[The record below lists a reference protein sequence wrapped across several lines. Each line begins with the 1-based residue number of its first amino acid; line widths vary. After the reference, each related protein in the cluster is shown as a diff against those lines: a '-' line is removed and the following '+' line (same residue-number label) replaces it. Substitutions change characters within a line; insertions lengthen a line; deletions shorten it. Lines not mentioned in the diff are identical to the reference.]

1 MAHPNTLGPQPDF
14 NVLGQYLISAGN
26 ELKNAQN
33 LPAISTG
40 ERILAELQQMRQEQ
54 QQMRQEQQQM
64 RQDFREAVQVIR
76 QDFATIMTTRY
87 TLPLYSLILLY

>member
-26 ELKNAQN
+26 ELKKAQN

-54 QQMRQEQQQM
+54 QQMGQE
-64 RQDFREAVQVIR
+64 FREAFQVIR